1 MAAASDTM
9 EILHQ
14 NLIDAGC
21 NEDLTKTCMELAK
34 ANRWDRIPPLLSRQ
48 KAALL
53 DALHDVQKQIDC
65 LDYLVYSIYR
75 KHI

>member
-1 MAAASDTM
+1 MAEASDTM
-9 EILHQ
+9 GILHQ

-34 ANRWDRIPPLLSRQ
+34 ANRWDRIPPLLSKQ

-53 DALHDVQKQIDC
+53 DAVHGGQKQIDC
-65 LDYLVYSIYR
+65 LDFLVYSIYK